1 MCYKSCYLQV
11 EQMQPTHL
19 SSSPTTFHQLNMTQ
33 GLFSTHCIACY
44 AYYIFFEYVVSW
56 IGSLGVA
63 QEHDLVF

>member
-1 MCYKSCYLQV
+1 MCCKSCFLQV

-33 GLFSTHCIACY
+33 GLFSTCYIACY
-44 AYYIFFEYVVSW
+44 VDDVFFEYVISW
-56 IGSLGVA
+56 IGSLGEA